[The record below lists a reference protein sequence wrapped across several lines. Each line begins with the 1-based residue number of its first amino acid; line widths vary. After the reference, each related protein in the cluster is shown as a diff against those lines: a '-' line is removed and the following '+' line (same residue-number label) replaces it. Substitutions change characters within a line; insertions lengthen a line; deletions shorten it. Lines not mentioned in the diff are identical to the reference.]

1 MILSRISIIK
11 ADLLFWH
18 IHRKREETLF
28 CCEYSSPV
36 DWLLPHSVRWFRKEV
51 KAGLFRMSRVKD
63 IGAQICPG
71 SNDSIPLANIRD
83 ICVSLFRDRCFLLR
97 EQAVWQRSFHQK
109 IARAEV
115 TKPDFRWSRYHEC
128 PLVVIWERMS
138 RFGKDARR
146 SSIIKM
152 KRYRILTTWSAVT
165 GVAHGKTFYAMQT
178 NLLILGESLW
188 KSGVTRETQRASA
201 LFAFPTFL
209 EWAV

>member
-1 MILSRISIIK
+1 M
-11 ADLLFWH
+11 
-18 IHRKREETLF
+18 KRFF
-28 CCEYSSPV
+28 CWEYPSPV

-51 KAGLFRMSRVKD
+51 KGGLFRMSRVKD

-83 ICVSLFRDRCFLLR
+83 ICVSLFCDRCFLLK

-115 TKPDFRWSRYHEC
+115 TKPDFRSGRSYEC
-128 PLVVIWERMS
+128 RLVVIWERMS

-152 KRYRILTTWSAVT
+152 KRRRIVTTRSAVT
-165 GVAHGKTFYAMQT
+165 GVSHGKIFYARQNYWFSEKAYENPVLHVKHNELRHHSPPSRSWSERFSHDKNSHT
-178 NLLILGESLW
+178 
-188 KSGVTRETQRASA
+188 
-201 LFAFPTFL
+201 
-209 EWAV
+209 

>member
-1 MILSRISIIK
+1 MILSRLSNIK
-11 ADLLFWH
+11 ADLLFWY

-51 KAGLFRMSRVKD
+51 KAGQFRMSRVKD

-83 ICVSLFRDRCFLLR
+83 ICVSLFRDSCFLLR

-109 IARAEV
+109 IARADV
-115 TKPDFRWSRYHEC
+115 TKPDFRWSRSHEC

-152 KRYRILTTWSAVT
+152 KRWRILTTWSAVT
-165 GVAHGKTFYAMQT
+165 GVAHGKIFYARQ
-178 NLLILGESLW
+178 E
-188 KSGVTRETQRASA
+188 
-201 LFAFPTFL
+201 
-209 EWAV
+209 

>member
-1 MILSRISIIK
+1 MILSRLSNIK
-11 ADLLFWH
+11 ADLLFWY

-51 KAGLFRMSRVKD
+51 KAGQFRMSRVKD
-63 IGAQICPG
+63 IGAQISSG
-71 SNDSIPLANIRD
+71 SNDSIPLADARD

-109 IARAEV
+109 IARGEV
-115 TKPDFRWSRYHEC
+115 TKPDFRWSRSHEC
-128 PLVVIWERMS
+128 PLVAIWERMS
-138 RFGKDARR
+138 RFGKDAWR

-152 KRYRILTTWSAVT
+152 KRRRIVTTWSAVT
-165 GVAHGKTFYAMQT
+165 GVVHGKTFYAMQT

-201 LFAFPTFL
+201 PFASPTFL
-209 EWAV
+209 EWAL

>member
-11 ADLLFWH
+11 ADLLFCQ
-18 IHRKREETLF
+18 INRKSEETLF
-28 CCEYSSPV
+28 CCEYPSSV
-36 DWLLPHSVRWFRKEV
+36 DWHLPHSVRWFRKEV

-71 SNDSIPLANIRD
+71 SNDSIPLANTCD

-115 TKPDFRWSRYHEC
+115 TKPDFRLGRSHEC

-138 RFGKDARR
+138 RFGKDARQ

-165 GVAHGKTFYAMQT
+165 GVVHGRIFYARQ
-178 NLLILGESLW
+178 E
-188 KSGVTRETQRASA
+188 
-201 LFAFPTFL
+201 
-209 EWAV
+209 